1 MSTKKNNKHSFI
13 IKLLTELVLIV
24 AGMILFYQFFSAK
37 QIEHSS
43 ATSESAEKVIN
54 QSDQSSPEKEIHDPF
69 KKRTAQGDTGPQ
81 QSDQQNE
88 TVEQQ
93 PDPEDL
99 INAYL
104 SARQNGDSAQ
114 QDRIWESIKN
124 CIPCIKQLENR
135 ISAMD
140 SAAAAELIAKI
151 VQIDDYD
158 ASELIKG
165 TIGPMKNLNLS
176 ILVAQEMLKTGRRDY
191 TELFIEL
198 VKEAESGGYDK
209 YAYNLSY
216 ALTSPKEAGAV
227 IPMLDLVVGRNPAS
241 STLTAQMEKVLTKT
255 IKHYPDQQLLDDELA
270 DYYLAANQTERDKL
284 WKFIQGQNDSL
295 VALTVNA
302 YKNGDSASVDRFT
315 AALTEIPKASVVDNL
330 IELHQRMDYP
340 PEYFADLMQTV
351 VKKYPNRDILH
362 RVEDYVRDQSNDL
375 QTRIIAV
382 EGLLAA
388 KDTEQG
394 RYILDKMLTP
404 PINTDAEILS
414 YINGR
419 L

>member
-13 IKLLTELVLIV
+13 IKLLAELVLII

-37 QIEHSS
+37 QIERTS
-43 ATSESAEKVIN
+43 ATSESAERAIN
-54 QSDQSSPEKEIHDPF
+54 QSGQSSPEKEIHDPF
-69 KKRTAQGDTGPQ
+69 KEHATQSDTGPRQ
-81 QSDQQNE
+81 NDQQNE
-88 TVEQQ
+88 TVQQ
-93 PDPEDL
+93 QSNPDDL
-99 INAYL
+99 IDAYL
-104 SARQNGDSAQ
+104 AARQNGDPAQ
-114 QDRIWESIKN
+114 QDQIWDSIKN

-140 SAAAAELIAKI
+140 NGAAAELIAKI
-151 VQIDDYD
+151 IQIDNYD
-158 ASELIKG
+158 ASELIKS

-176 ILVAQEMLKTGRRDY
+176 IQVAQEMLKTGRRDY

-198 VKEAESGGYDK
+198 VKEAEAGGYGK

-216 ALTSPKEAGAV
+216 ALTSPEEAGAV
-227 IPMLDLVVGRNPAS
+227 VPMLDLVVGRNPAS
-241 STLTAQMEKVLTKT
+241 TTLTSQMEKVLAKT
-255 IKHYPDQQLLDDELA
+255 FKHSPDQQLLDEELA
-270 DYYLAANQTERDKL
+270 DYYLAANKTEQDKL
-284 WKFIQGQNDSL
+284 WKFVQGQNDSL
-295 VALTVNA
+295 VALTINA
-302 YKNGDSASVDRFT
+302 YENGDSANVDRFT
-315 AALTEIPKASVVDNL
+315 AALTDIPKASVVDNL

-340 PEYFADLMQTV
+340 PEYFADLMQTM
-351 VKKYPNRDILH
+351 VKKNPNREILH
-362 RVEDYVRDQSNDL
+362 RVEDYVRDQGNDL

-394 RYILDKMLTP
+394 SYILNKMLTP